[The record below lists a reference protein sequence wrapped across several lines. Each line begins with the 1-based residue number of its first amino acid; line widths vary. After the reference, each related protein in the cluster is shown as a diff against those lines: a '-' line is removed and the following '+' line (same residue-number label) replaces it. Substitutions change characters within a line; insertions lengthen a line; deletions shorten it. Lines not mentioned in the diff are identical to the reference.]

1 MTPRLAGRVREF
13 YGMLL
18 GAFSERRAGALH
30 WASSRGNSLT
40 FREDPAFSAGSGWRP
55 SQRRPS
61 GAGSTPAKST
71 TRRSGE
77 RAALQSGA
85 LPQEPK
91 DGAQQKE
98 PLRLVWRCVAGAIVC
113 CLLVSAAVDQRRLR
127 ASLWKE
133 PSS

>member
-1 MTPRLAGRVREF
+1 
-13 YGMLL
+13 MLL

-113 CLLVSAAVDQRRLR
+113 CLLESLRGGRPAKVACVVVEGTVVLERNRFRVRRR
-127 ASLWKE
+127 A
-133 PSS
+133 